1 MHYFVSSARRGPAHA
16 WSRCSSGLR
25 VEPILVRLMTK
36 VEFCFVPKETAIF
49 DSLIAD
55 LPPTPRLWRPG
66 VFGQIRDGKAKSA
79 NIELCVIASSREA

>member
-1 MHYFVSSARRGPAHA
+1 MEPAFFQA
-16 WSRCSSGLR
+16 QGRADLGQINDEGR
-25 VEPILVRLMTK
+25 VLLCTEG
-36 VEFCFVPKETAIF
+36 TAIF
-49 DSLIAD
+49 DSLVAD